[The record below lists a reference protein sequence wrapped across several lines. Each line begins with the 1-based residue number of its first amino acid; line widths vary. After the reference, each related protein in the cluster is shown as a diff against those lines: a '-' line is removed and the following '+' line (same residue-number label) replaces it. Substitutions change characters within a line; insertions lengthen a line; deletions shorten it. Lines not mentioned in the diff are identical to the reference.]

1 MKHPIVICGHGPGI
15 SNAVARRFGAAGHP
29 VALIARNAERLVADA
44 ASLESE
50 GIEAKAFPADLT
62 DCDARDLAF
71 DNIRKTFG
79 SVGILHWNAFLPVS
93 GDLLTCQSDDFRQS
107 MELRLI
113 SFIVAVQTLFD
124 DLKAAR
130 GTILVTSGITVL
142 DRPDVNHFATDYAV
156 MAITAAAQHKALG
169 ILIPT
174 LAPHGIHVA
183 EVIVNGFVKGTEG
196 VGAFDERATIDPKDV
211 AESFWD
217 LFEGREK
224 NSQLLGTDIIA
235 DILNLNRWA
244 TVEE

>member
-1 MKHPIVICGHGPGI
+1 MKDPIVICGHGPGI
-15 SNAVARRFGAAGHP
+15 SDAVARRFGAAGHP
-29 VALIARNAERLVADA
+29 VALIARNAERLMADA
-44 ASLESE
+44 AALESE
-50 GIEAKAFPADLT
+50 GIKAKAFPADLT
-62 DCDARDLAF
+62 DCDARTQAF
-71 DNIRKTFG
+71 DAIRKVFG

-93 GDLLTCQSDDFRQS
+93 GDLLACRGNDFRQS
-107 MELRLI
+107 MDLRLI
-113 SFIVAVQTLFD
+113 SFIAAVQTLFD

-142 DRPDVNHFATDYAV
+142 DRPDVNQFAADYAV

-169 ILIPT
+169 ILVPT

-217 LFEGREK
+217 LFEDREK
-224 NSQLLGTDIIA
+224 TSQLLGRDIVA
-235 DILNLNRWA
+235 DI
-244 TVEE
+244 